1 MSTGLRNDDD
11 AGRAL
16 LDHQEATVLL
26 NNNRNCQISL
36 KHGDGGVLN
45 TELTEFYFD
54 FTGLPDLVKHLSV
67 ELGN

>member
-26 NNNRNCQISL
+26 NNNRNCQISR
-36 KHGDGGVLN
+36 KNGDGGVLN
-45 TELTEFYFD
+45 TELTEF
-54 FTGLPDLVKHLSV
+54 
-67 ELGN
+67 